1 MHRNMNARP
10 TTPTGRTGESDRF
23 DRHPDPAL
31 PFRFADE
38 GDLERLKNDLL
49 RPLLAKATATDLI
62 LQLHRAANEA
72 AALAWLEPHPLLVF
86 PSLFEE
92 KVGAARKRHFRQG
105 LVRSRTQELMEAAA

>member
-23 DRHPDPAL
+23 DRHPDPAV

-49 RPLLAKATATDLI
+49 R
-62 LQLHRAANEA
+62 
-72 AALAWLEPHPLLVF
+72 PLLVF